1 MNYKKYLY
9 ILNFFIPI
17 LVMIFIKKPN
27 NIVTE
32 GWYCLAIFLT
42 TIWGIINQILPVG
55 VLSIISLSIL
65 TITNTLTI
73 EEALSGYKESAIWIV
88 LIAFFISKAFIK
100 TKLGERIS
108 YYFIK
113 IFGKNI
119 LGLAYGFSLSELIL
133 SPAIPS
139 ATARSGGIIAPI
151 ISSVSKNL
159 GSYPKDKE
167 LKKLGEYLMLV
178 SFQNSIVSGSMFLT
192 SMSANPI
199 ICSIAKN
206 IFNIH
211 ITWNLWAISSFIP
224 CILCILLNPLIIYYI
239 VNPKY
244 SIINNTKIIA
254 KNKLYEMG
262 SLSYEEKIML
272 LVLILIVI
280 LWILGPSIGINSVAV
295 AFVGLSILL
304 IFKVLTWEELLR
316 EEKAWDS
323 FIWFGALLTIASN
336 LNKLGVIKHFS
347 NLIFFYIPNI
357 HWKLI
362 LLLLSL
368 IYFYSHYFFASTIA
382 HVSAMYTSFIF
393 LANNKGVP
401 TIISTLLLAFMSSL
415 FGGITHYG
423 IGSATIF
430 LSYKYVSL
438 KTWWKVGFISSIVN
452 ILIFIIFGG
461 LWWKFLKYY

>member
-9 ILNFFIPI
+9 IFNFFIPI
-17 LVMIFIKKPN
+17 IGMILIKKPN
-27 NIVTE
+27 HIITE

-42 TIWGIINQILPVG
+42 TIWGIINQVFPVG

-65 TITNTLTI
+65 TITNILTI

-133 SPAIPS
+133 SLGIPS
-139 ATARSGGIIAPI
+139 STARSGGIIAPI
-151 ISSVSKNL
+151 INSVSINL
-159 GSYPKDKE
+159 GSYPTDKK

-178 SFQNSIVSGSMFLT
+178 SFQNSMISGSMFLT

-206 IFNIH
+206 IFNVH
-211 ITWNLWAISSFIP
+211 ITWNLWAISSFVP

-239 VNPKY
+239 INPKLNT
-244 SIINNTKIIA
+244 INNSKIIA

-262 SLSYEEKIML
+262 KLSYKEKIML
-272 LVLILIVI
+272 FVLILIVT
-280 LWILGPSIGINSVAV
+280 LWILGSSIGINSVAI
-295 AFVGLSILL
+295 AFLGLSILL
-304 IFKVLTWEELLR
+304 ISKVLTWEELLK

-323 FIWFGALLTIASN
+323 FIWFGALLTIASS
-336 LNKLGVIKHFS
+336 LNKFSVIKYFS
-347 NLIFFYIPNI
+347 NTIFFYIPNV

-362 LLLLSL
+362 LMLLSI

-382 HVSAMYTSFIF
+382 HVSAMYTSFIV
-393 LANNKGVP
+393 LANYKGVP
-401 TIISTLLLAFMSSL
+401 TIISILLLAFMSSL

-423 IGSATIF
+423 IGSAPIF

-438 KTWWKVGFISSIVN
+438 KKWWKVGFISSVIN
-452 ILIFIIFGG
+452 IFIFIIFGS